1 MSGRL
6 LVAVLAG
13 GEGRRIGGGKP
24 QRMLG
29 GETLLARAL
38 RTARGWSD
46 EVTVVVREP
55 AQAGD
60 APYVLDDPAIA
71 GPLGGLA
78 AALRHAREEG
88 HGRVLTLPCDMPF
101 VPAGMGERLDS
112 ALGAGAAIAASG
124 GSLHPVCGVWAIAA
138 LDRLNAYLATGRR
151 SLRGFAEA
159 VGFATVEWPAEPF
172 DPFLNINSEKDL
184 RRAEEMLHN

>member
-1 MSGRL
+1 
-6 LVAVLAG
+6 
-13 GEGRRIGGGKP
+13 
-24 QRMLG
+24 MLG
-29 GETLLARAL
+29 GETLMARAL

-71 GPLGGLA
+71 GPLGGFA

-101 VPAGMGERLDS
+101 VPADMGERLDS

-151 SLRGFAEA
+151 SLRGNRELTA
-159 VGFATVEWPAEPF
+159 VNAGARTNARSP
-172 DPFLNINSEKDL
+172 
-184 RRAEEMLHN
+184 